1 MPLHIIIDGYNLIRQ
16 SNKLSPLDIQD
27 IQLGRE
33 ALVDSL
39 SAYKSIK
46 HHKISVV
53 FDGQNAP
60 SFLQHAD
67 QVKGIEIKFS
77 HHGETADTVIKRMAA
92 KEKEKAIIVSSD
104 RDIVDFAASQ
114 GAATM
119 GSNFFEEKIALAAI
133 SDTHIKNDEDRNGWV
148 PTTRKKG
155 PKRRLSKKKRQNMIK
170 TRKL

>member
-16 SNKLSPLDIQD
+16 SNELSALDMQD

-33 ALVDSL
+33 ALLDSL
-39 SAYKSIK
+39 SAYKRIK

-67 QVKGIEIKFS
+67 RVKGIEIKFS
-77 HHGETADTVIKRMAA
+77 RHGETADMVIKRMAA
-92 KEKEKAIIVSSD
+92 KEKEEAIIVSSD
-104 RDIVDFAASQ
+104 RDIVDFAAAQ
-114 GAATM
+114 GAATIS
-119 GSNFFEEKIALAAI
+119 SNFFEEKIALATI
-133 SDTHIKNDEDRNGWV
+133 SNPYIKDDTDRNGWI

-155 PKRRLSKKKRQNMIK
+155 PKRRLPRKKRQNMTK